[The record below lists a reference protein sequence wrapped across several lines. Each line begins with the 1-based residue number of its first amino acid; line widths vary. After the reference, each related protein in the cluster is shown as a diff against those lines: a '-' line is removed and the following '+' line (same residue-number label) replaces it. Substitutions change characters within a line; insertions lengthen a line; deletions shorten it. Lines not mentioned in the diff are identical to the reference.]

1 MNSNQRWNP
10 ERNDRTN
17 LFFPSTQCSKKKKT
31 KNSAIY
37 IISFRTF
44 SLAIQE
50 SLLSLLA
57 ARFQKFSTIYVS
69 IRFSFSRLEFA
80 SLKERRELHACILLM
95 HCHALV
101 HEGNG
106 CTRTQR
112 VARINARQ
120 PRGRLVKCA
129 VESHPTATSHVFSAS
144 RCIQS
149 EHFDLMLR
157 DKSGGPSFFGTMR
170 MFVSVMREQGRQHCA
185 CIAEDGLEWNWRR
198 YAWLDDSSDLD
209 FIKRCQIVDMDY

>member
-1 MNSNQRWNP
+1 MESREKRSN
-10 ERNDRTN
+10 ETIF
-17 LFFPSTQCSKKKKT
+17 LLYEQCSKKKKT
-31 KNSAIY
+31 KNSGIY

-44 SLAIQE
+44 SLATRE
-50 SLLSLLA
+50 SFLSLLA
-57 ARFQKFSTIYVS
+57 ARFQKFSTVTIYVW

-95 HCHALV
+95 HCHALA

-112 VARINARQ
+112 VARIDARQ

-198 YAWLDDSSDLD
+198 YAWLNDSSDLD

>member
-1 MNSNQRWNP
+1 MVIVIISLSVRWIPINDGIP
-10 ERNDRTN
+10 RETIERTS
-17 LFFPSTQCSKKKKT
+17 FFPLRTMFKKKENK
-31 KNSAIY
+31 KQCNLY
-37 IISFRTF
+37 NFISNFLSR
-44 SLAIQE
+44 E

-112 VARINARQ
+112 VARIDARQ

-198 YAWLDDSSDLD
+198 YACLDESCDLD
-209 FIKRCQIVDMDY
+209 Y

>member
-1 MNSNQRWNP
+1 MESREKRSN
-10 ERNDRTN
+10 EIIF
-17 LFFPSTQCSKKKKT
+17 LLYEQCSKKKKK
-31 KNSAIY
+31 KNSGIF

-112 VARINARQ
+112 VARIDARQ